1 MVSSKPAK
9 VSVVRDGKKV
19 AVAGFEVVFE
29 DTILFPE
36 GGGQVRI
43 KPVKL
48 LGLFDVIWWIGSL
61 IKIDSSLQPML
72 SKCLLLFKK

>member
-9 VSVVRDGKKV
+9 LSVVRDGKKV

-36 GGGQVRI
+36 GGGQVLINPI
-43 KPVKL
+43 KL
-48 LGLFDVIWWIGSL
+48 MGLAKIWAGGL
-61 IKIDSSLQPML
+61 AA
-72 SKCLLLFKK
+72 

>member
-9 VSVVRDGKKV
+9 LSVVRDGKKV

-48 LGLFDVIWWIGSL
+48 LSFDVIWWVGSL
-61 IKIDSSLQPML
+61 IKMDSSLQPML
-72 SKCLLLFKK
+72 SKCVLLYKN